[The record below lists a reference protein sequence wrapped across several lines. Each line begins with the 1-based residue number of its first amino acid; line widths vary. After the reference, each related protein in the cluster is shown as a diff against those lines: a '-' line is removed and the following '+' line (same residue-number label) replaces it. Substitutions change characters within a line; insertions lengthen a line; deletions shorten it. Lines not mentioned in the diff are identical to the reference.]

1 MPSNHP
7 DLPRPWAWPL
17 GSQAYEEAEPDNR
30 PPCWPV
36 RRGRHMAG
44 GGELETSLVPCTTFQ
59 VRRFRLF
66 PSRALQAAQVLVTPP
81 PAPHR

>member
-1 MPSNHP
+1 
-7 DLPRPWAWPL
+7 
-17 GSQAYEEAEPDNR
+17 
-30 PPCWPV
+30 
-36 RRGRHMAG
+36 MAG

-81 PAPHR
+81 SSPSQVSSLQRTLCLPTVSRAIPPPFNRWEKRGLER